1 MDEQSKAKL
10 DAILAT
16 EPAAL
21 TDEDKAFLRARSSY
35 LTINQREVYAEVL
48 SAPEV
53 TPEVDQATS
62 EATSEVTEQESSA
75 DTTPKSKKASKKAS
89 VTE

>member
-1 MDEQSKAKL
+1 MDEQSKTKL
-10 DAILAT
+10 DAILRT

-21 TDEDKAFLRARSSY
+21 TDEDKLFLRARSSY

-53 TPEVDQATS
+53 SEPIAAEVPEEPEVS
-62 EATSEVTEQESSA
+62 EPVEAL
-75 DTTPKSKKASKKAS
+75 KKTKK
-89 VTE
+89 TK